1 MNGQVEQTLLCCL
14 LTSREA
20 LDTVCNRLCPEM
32 FEAEENRLVFGIIRD
47 MYLAGKEPDEV
58 SVENE
63 MEKVDAELCHRVN
76 GLSFLLPAMLHVRHE
91 GNVELYAEE
100 VERAYFLRRLG
111 NCFSKLAFQSSDQ
124 SADPQ
129 AVWEKAQ
136 QELVSLREGMQ
147 LGSPVVVLSELARQA
162 VEWHRKRKMGEG
174 REAQIAS
181 GLQELDYVTGGFH
194 KSELTILAGRPSD
207 GKTAVALQ
215 LALNIAR
222 SGRNVCFFSLEMSSL
237 QLLNRVLV
245 GISGVDPDNLRVGL
259 PRETELDALQAAA
272 QSLEGVPFY
281 LDYTAGA
288 SVESIRAKA
297 MLLARQ
303 GHCDFIVVDY
313 LHLLGGERRKGDTLE
328 QFVAR
333 NVSALKRLALD
344 LDCPVL
350 VLSQMNR
357 ACETRTER
365 AHLPV
370 MSDLRDSGTI
380 EQVADCVMFVYR
392 PSRYGIERDEKT
404 GADLRGV
411 AKLYVLKNRNGATGI
426 ARFRYNPSFTRITDY
441 TADTQTSL
449 LFN

>member
-1 MNGQVEQTLLCCL
+1 MAIEIEKVLICSLLV
-14 LTSREA
+14 SGKA
-20 LDTVCNRLCPEM
+20 MDTGVAELRPEM
-32 FEAEENRLVFGIIRD
+32 FENPDLGFVFQCIREVYNRGIQPDFMMIELEMRKTDEERFTRL
-47 MYLAGKEPDEV
+47 
-58 SVENE
+58 
-63 MEKVDAELCHRVN
+63 N
-76 GLSFLLPAMLHVRHE
+76 GLSFLLDYVRNIRYE
-91 GNVELYAEE
+91 ANTETYIAE
-100 VERAYFLRRLG
+100 VRRRFQLRSLKSL
-111 NCFSKLAFQSSDQ
+111 FEQMSLKVAEA
-124 SADPQ
+124 SAQPEQITDALEQ
-129 AVWEKAQ
+129 H
-136 QELVSLREGMQ
+136 
-147 LGSPVVVLSELARQA
+147 LARFYEQSLTDEPLQPLEVLAVEA
-162 VEWHRKRKMGEG
+162 VEWQRLRRSGDG
-174 REAQIAS
+174 RVIQIAS
-181 GLQELDYVTGGFH
+181 GLEEFDYVTGGFH

-245 GISGVDPDNLRVGL
+245 GISGVDPDSLRVGL

-303 GHCDFIVVDY
+303 GHCDFVVVDY

-380 EQVADCVMFVYR
+380 EQIADCVTFVHR
-392 PSRYGIERDEKT
+392 PERHGILEDEK
-404 GADLRGV
+404 GNSLKGV
-411 AKLYVLKNRNGATGI
+411 GRLYVLKNRNGATGL
-426 ARFRYNPSFTRITDY
+426 ARFRYNESFTIITNYRQKDR
-441 TADTQTSL
+441 QTRL
-449 LFN
+449 DL

>member
-1 MNGQVEQTLLCCL
+1 MNTQVEQTLLCCL
-14 LTSREA
+14 LTSGKA
-20 LDTVCNRLCPEM
+20 LEKVCTRIRPEM
-32 FEAEENRLVFGIIRD
+32 FEGEENRLVYGIIRRL
-47 MYLAGKEPDEV
+47 YLAGKEPDEV
-58 SVENE
+58 QVEIE
-63 MEKVDAELCHRVN
+63 MEKEDAELSHRIG
-76 GLSFLLPAMLHVRHE
+76 GLSYLLPAMLHVRHD
-91 GNVELYAEE
+91 GSVEAYAEE
-100 VERAYFLRRLG
+100 VERHYFLRRLG
-111 NCFSKLAFQSSDQ
+111 TCFSKYAFKAGDA
-124 SADPQ
+124 SAEPDRI
-129 AVWEKAQ
+129 WEEAE
-136 QELVSLREGMQ
+136 QELLSLREGMQ
-147 LGSPVVVLSELARQA
+147 TGNPVRTLGELAGQT
-162 VEWHRKRKMGEG
+162 VEWHRKRKAD
-174 REAQIAS
+174 EANGMQIAS
-181 GLQELDYVTGGFH
+181 GLRELDYVTGGFH

-215 LALNIAR
+215 LALNIAQ
-222 SGRNVCFFSLEMSSL
+222 SGKQVCFFSLEMSYY

-245 GISGVDPDNLRVGL
+245 GISGVNPDNLRVGI
-259 PRETELDALQAAA
+259 PREEELTAMEKAA
-272 QSLEGVPFY
+272 QTLEGLPFH

-288 SVESIRAKA
+288 SVEAIRAKA
-297 MLLARQ
+297 MCLARQ
-303 GHCDFIVVDY
+303 GRCDFVVVDY

-333 NVSALKRLALD
+333 NVTALKQLALD

-441 TADTQTSL
+441 TADTQTNL
-449 LFN
+449 RFN